1 MANTR
6 EGGRAYLLITFDLPN
21 QRMLSTEEVVG
32 KFEADFQPVAVDWGR
47 VISMIN
53 VMADKHPPKKA
64 PWSAKDDAPIPP
76 IGPPWNRAAVDAED
90 EAKDAEE
97 PPNV

>member
-1 MANTR
+1 MAKTR

-21 QRMLSTEEVVG
+21 QRMLKTEEVVG
-32 KFEADFQPVAVDWGR
+32 RFDGEFQPVAVDWGR

-53 VMADKHPPKKA
+53 VMADKHSPKR
-64 PWSAKDDAPIPP
+64 PWSPKDDVPIPP
-76 IGPPWNRAAVDAED
+76 IGPPWNRASVDED
-90 EAKDAEE
+90 DDSEEPEE